1 MQINNLIEKYLE
13 HILIKK
19 NLSKN
24 TFLSYKNDL
33 IQFQKI
39 LNLNEIENIDD
50 KKIKNYLNF
59 IAKNYSTTSHCRKL
73 SSIKNFF
80 NFLDGKKLI
89 KQNYFD
95 STEFPRFK
103 RKIPKI
109 LSEEQINKMINL
121 SYKDSSHK
129 GIRLSLML
137 EILYATGIR
146 ISELVS
152 LKIGNISDDYSSI
165 IILNKGGMERIVPLL
180 SKVQKI
186 LIKYLNILQ
195 DNKIKSS
202 KNFLFPSNSKLGHL
216 TRVRFFQILQK
227 IGSNALIDKE
237 LLSPHKLRHS
247 FATHLLNRGV
257 DLRLIQESLGHKDIS
272 TTQIYTHVQ
281 TKKLRKILTEK
292 HSLRK
297 NMSKLIK
304 I

>member
-281 TKKLRKILTEK
+281 TKNLEKFSQRNIVSEKICP
-292 HSLRK
+292 
-297 NMSKLIK
+297 N
-304 I
+304 